1 MLPWNS
7 AQHSAEDDEERRGF
21 MKSSVRVVVVAVC
34 LISAAMLSSCG
45 GGSSQPSPRLTIAP
59 AALPKGTSET
69 LYSQTLQATGGVAP
83 FTWTVSAGVLPHNVV
98 LSSSATNVVTISG
111 TPDTAA
117 QGLAFSIRVTDS
129 ASQTG
134 TQSYTV
140 SILLDPDTLT
150 PSAGPSFSPQ
160 VVRRVSAAH
169 AETVTDTGNSA
180 VGNVSASISWS

>member
-1 MLPWNS
+1 MLPWNY

-59 AALPKGTSET
+59 AALPNGTSET
-69 LYSQTLQATGGVAP
+69 PYSQTIQATGGVAP

-117 QGLAFSIRVTDS
+117 QGLAFSISVTDS
-129 ASQTG
+129 ASQTPPH
-134 TQSYTV
+134 SYTP
-140 SILLDPDTLT
+140 SIPLYPHTPT
-150 PSAGPSFSPQ
+150 PSPAPSLSPQ
-160 VVRRVSAAH
+160 LVGRVPA
-169 AETVTDTGNSA
+169 
-180 VGNVSASISWS
+180 